1 MPGTFAFKVS
11 DVEANEVAPIVEEHN
26 KVAEEVSEYFERF
39 EELVSSLKELEEIQ
53 GECSQEN
60 WEGMDELPI
69 TENTVAKARDLLF
82 KAARLPHE
90 IQLPSLTPTSSGW
103 IEMEWYKE
111 KGQRFAIRLNSQ
123 GVFIYSGL
131 MGIGKDACGNDV
143 EKDTRGRSI
152 LSDEVFPHEI
162 SDNLSRLFNLPI
174 AKFSYDFR

>member
-1 MPGTFAFKVS
+1 MPATFAFKVS
-11 DVEANEVAPIVEEHN
+11 DVEAKEMEPIVEEHS
-26 KVAEEVSEYFERF
+26 KGAKEVSEYLERF

-53 GECSQEN
+53 KEYSQEN

-82 KAARLPHE
+82 KASRLPHE

-111 KGQRFAIRLNSQ
+111 KGHRFAIRLNAQ

-131 MGIGKDACGNDV
+131 LGIGKDVSGNDV

-152 LSDEVFPHEI
+152 LTNEGLPHEI
-162 SDNLSRLFNLPI
+162 RDNLSRLFNLPI
-174 AKFSYDFR
+174 A